1 MLTNIFVILL
11 FTSIPVLVAIIVLS
25 FNEKNPAKLS
35 LYRSSIIRII
45 LCILLIGVCFS
56 LYLWN
61 QTVLDYQLM
70 QVTKKL
76 DDIRVRMVF
85 TDKVLPYS
93 IIALSIFFIS
103 FMIGRSRS

>member
-11 FTSIPVLVAIIVLS
+11 FTSLPVLVAIFVLS
-25 FNEKNPAKLS
+25 FNEKNPVKLS

-45 LCILLIGVCFS
+45 LSVLLIGVCFS

-85 TDKVLPYS
+85 TDEVLTYS
-93 IIALSIFFIS
+93 IVALSIFFIS